1 LPSDKEKRRRV
12 LECVVL
18 VHNFRTEIL
27 GNNQISAVFAP
38 KYEQVINING
48 YDRIRRYYLELGNYE
63 TDDEAERVEENFGN
77 EGEHVDGF

>member
-1 LPSDKEKRRRV
+1 MPSDKEKRRRV